1 MLKRLLIT
9 FLFLSLTLIVHA
21 ADVQE
26 IWITPKASDYS
37 RLATGLAGSNITII
51 TSDVI
56 KKSKGRTIPE
66 ILNKLSGINIR
77 SQNSGI
83 DSTSTSI
90 DIRGFGESSS
100 RNSLILVNGRRLND
114 IDMSGV
120 DFSNIPFESIERIEI
135 IRGGSASTIYGD
147 GAVGGAINIITK
159 DTIEGANVVSLAI
172 GSYDYYKTSFSAPL
186 TINEN
191 TGILFSGSKTDSKSY
206 RNEGDYDKE
215 NLLVRINHNTD
226 QMKFNID
233 IADSKQNK
241 FLPGPRRILSID
253 GGSAAAY
260 ETCNLLSSSR
270 TAAYQGGASTN
281 PCTTQVKDYGDHDR
295 RSVLAGA
302 NYQLSNTTN
311 VITNIGHR
319 AKEQRYFAASNANTI
334 SSSSQYDEHGV
345 TNLDTDLVSLSINHS
360 DFVNSYLGTF
370 NIGFDFQESEYK
382 TKKSQ
387 GNGDG
392 YGQFVNA
399 SQESKAFFMQ
409 NTINLPEQNS
419 IISFGLRSEST
430 DYNLNE
436 RYDTSI
442 SKYQYNTARSDF
454 ADSMS
459 NRALNFG
466 VEHKL
471 QPNLIVFGKYAEAFR
486 TPDIDAR
493 NKTSSTTGDFVL
505 EEQTSEEFEVGF
517 KYDENGLNL
526 NASIYSMDT
535 KNEIRYVPSFNNT
548 NLDPIKRDGLD
559 IDFDFKSNERLG
571 FNGSFSYVN
580 ARFTS
585 GSLSLGTGWNENWGG
600 YAIGNQ
606 TYHYR
611 SNVAQTYLGSDGTSL
626 NQTYSLA
633 GNKVPLVAEIAYS
646 LGMEYEVNNDITGTL
661 GMSFID
667 ERFVSNDQENIE
679 PVIPSYYVFD
689 AQLTS
694 RAGSKYSWSAG
705 VNNLLNEK
713 YYDFAVASTFHSDG
727 YLGVQAVY
735 PLAERNMFVN
745 FSYNF

>member
-1 MLKRLLIT
+1 MLKRFLIT
-9 FLFLSLTLIVHA
+9 LLFFSLPPIVQA

-26 IWITPKASDYS
+26 IWITPEASDYS

-51 TSDVI
+51 SSDEI
-56 KKSKGRTIPE
+56 KKSKGKTIPE
-66 ILNKLSGINIR
+66 ILNKLSGITIR
-77 SQNSGI
+77 SQNSGV

-90 DIRGFGESSS
+90 DMRGFGESSS

-147 GAVGGAINIITK
+147 GAVGGAINIVTK
-159 DTIEGANVVSLAI
+159 DTIEGANVVSLAV

-186 TINEN
+186 PINEN
-191 TGILFSGSKTDSKSY
+191 TGILLSGSKTDSQSY

-215 NLLVRINHNTD
+215 NLLVRINHSAD
-226 QMKFNID
+226 QMKLNID

-302 NYQLSNTTN
+302 NYQLSDTTN
-311 VITNIGHR
+311 VIINIGHR

-334 SSSSQYDEHGV
+334 SSSSEYDEQGV
-345 TNLDTDLVSLSINHS
+345 TNLDTDLISLSISHS
-360 DFVNSYLGTF
+360 DFLNSYLGNF
-370 NIGFDFQESEYK
+370 NIGFDFQESDYK

-430 DYNLNE
+430 DYNVNE

-454 ADSMS
+454 ADAMS

-471 QPNLIVFGKYAEAFR
+471 QPNLIIFGKYAEAFR

-493 NKTSSTTGDFVL
+493 NKTSSTTDDFVL

-559 IDFDFKSNERLG
+559 IDFDFKSNERLS
-571 FNGSFSYVN
+571 FNGSFSYVD

-585 GSLSLGTGWNENWGG
+585 GSLSLGTGWNENFGG
-600 YAIGNQ
+600 YAVGNQ

-611 SNVAQTYLGSDGTSL
+611 STVAQTYLGSDGTSL

-633 GNKVPLVAEIAYS
+633 GNKVPLVAEITYS
-646 LGMEYEVNNDITGTL
+646 LGMEYEVNKDVIGTL
-661 GMSFID
+661 GMSFVD
-667 ERFVSNDQENIE
+667 ERYVSNDQENIE

-689 AQLTS
+689 AQLAS
-694 RAGSKYSWSAG
+694 NARNKYSWSAG
-705 VNNLLNEK
+705 INNLLNEK
-713 YYDFAVASTFHSDG
+713 YYDFAVASTFHTDG

>member
-1 MLKRLLIT
+1 MLKRFLIT
-9 FLFLSLTLIVHA
+9 LLFFSLPPIVQA

-26 IWITPKASDYS
+26 IWITPEASDYS

-51 TSDVI
+51 SSDEI
-56 KKSKGRTIPE
+56 KKSKGKTIPE
-66 ILNKLSGINIR
+66 ILNKLSGITIR
-77 SQNSGI
+77 SQNSGV

-90 DIRGFGESSS
+90 DMRGFGESSS

-147 GAVGGAINIITK
+147 GAVGGAINIVTK
-159 DTIEGANVVSLAI
+159 DTIEGANVVSLAV

-186 TINEN
+186 PINEN
-191 TGILFSGSKTDSKSY
+191 TGILLSGSKTDSQSY

-215 NLLVRINHNTD
+215 NLLVRINHSAD
-226 QMKFNID
+226 QMKLNID

-302 NYQLSNTTN
+302 NYQLSDTTN
-311 VITNIGHR
+311 VIINIGHR

-334 SSSSQYDEHGV
+334 SSSSEYDEHGV

-370 NIGFDFQESEYK
+370 NIGFDFQESDYK

-430 DYNLNE
+430 DYNVNE

-454 ADSMS
+454 ADAMS

-471 QPNLIVFGKYAEAFR
+471 KPNLIIYGKYAEAFR

-493 NKTSSTTGDFVL
+493 NKTSSTTDDFVL

-559 IDFDFKSNERLG
+559 IDFDFKSNERLS
-571 FNGSFSYVN
+571 FNGSFSYVD

-585 GSLSLGTGWNENWGG
+585 GSLSLGTGWNENFGG
-600 YAIGNQ
+600 YAVGNQ

-611 SNVAQTYLGSDGTSL
+611 STVAQTYLGSDGTSL
-626 NQTYSLA
+626 NQTYSLD
-633 GNKVPLVAEIAYS
+633 GNKVPLVAEITYS
-646 LGMEYEVNNDITGTL
+646 LGMEYEVNKDVIGTL
-661 GMSFID
+661 GMSFVD
-667 ERFVSNDQENIE
+667 ERYVSNDQENIE

-689 AQLTS
+689 AQLAS
-694 RAGSKYSWSAG
+694 NARNKYSWSAG
-705 VNNLLNEK
+705 INNLLNEK
-713 YYDFAVASTFHSDG
+713 YYDFAVASTFHTDG
-727 YLGVQAVY
+727 YLGVLAVY